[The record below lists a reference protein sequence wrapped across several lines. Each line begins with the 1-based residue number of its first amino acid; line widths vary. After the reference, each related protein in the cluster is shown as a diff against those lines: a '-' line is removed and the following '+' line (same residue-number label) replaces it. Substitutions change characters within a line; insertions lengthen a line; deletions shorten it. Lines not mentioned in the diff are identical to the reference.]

1 MPKIHKLTFRELK
14 HKLTHVPEALSIS
27 GVAWAGPNDPRTTP
41 VPRKAKLEQTATSE
55 SFGARMARLRK
66 AAGFS
71 QRDLAKEL
79 GVSQRMV
86 AYYEA
91 HSEHPPAHLLPALVT
106 LFSVTTDELLGLRP
120 PRPARPV
127 NARLLHR
134 MRQVEKLPPKQKK
147 HLLALIDAFIERE
160 AFAKKAS

>member
-1 MPKIHKLTFRELK
+1 
-14 HKLTHVPEALSIS
+14 
-27 GVAWAGPNDPRTTP
+27 
-41 VPRKAKLEQTATSE
+41 VPRKSKLEQTATTE
-55 SFGARMARLRK
+55 PFGARMARLRN

-91 HSEHPPAHLLPALVT
+91 HSEHPPAHLLPALVE
-106 LFSVTTDELLGLRP
+106 LFGVGTDELLGMRP
-120 PRPARPV
+120 PRAARPV

-134 MRQVEKLPPKQKK
+134 VRQIDKLPPKPKK
-147 HLLALIDAFIERE
+147 HLLALIDAFLERE
-160 AFAKKAS
+160 AFAKKAG